1 VEFGFK
7 MNTLKELIRLL
18 RLHQYTKNI
27 FIFAPLFFSFHLSY
41 IDTYNSI
48 STFFLFSLIA
58 SSIYI
63 FNDLMDVEEDKK
75 HPTKR
80 FRPLASGTI
89 SLNNAKIIITF
100 LVVFTLIITYFFNLE
115 LFYVLLFYFL
125 LNIAYSLKLKHITIV
140 DIFIIATGFVL
151 RLFAGSV
158 VIDVPLS
165 MWIIIMTFLLA
176 LFLAIAKRRD
186 DVLLS
191 AQGKETRK
199 NIDGYNLEFVNAS
212 MILMSGVIVV
222 SYILYTVSEDV
233 IERLNTNYL
242 YLTAFFVILGIMR
255 YMQITFVEANSGNPT
270 KIVLKDR
277 FLQLTILLWLV
288 SFIVIVKVI

>member
-1 VEFGFK
+1 
-7 MNTLKELIRLL
+7 
-18 RLHQYTKNI
+18 
-27 FIFAPLFFSFHLSY
+27 
-41 IDTYNSI
+41 
-48 STFFLFSLIA
+48 
-58 SSIYI
+58 
-63 FNDLMDVEEDKK
+63 MDVEEDKK

-222 SYILYTVSEDV
+222 SYILYTVSNGV
-233 IERLNTNYL
+233 IQKLGTEYL
-242 YLTAFFVILGIMR
+242 YLTSFFVILGIMR

-277 FLQLTILLWLV
+277 FLQVTILLWLV